1 MDLNLLENKMPEAI
15 KYASNIIT
23 ETSDFIE
30 FAIALTDYMG
40 TDFIPYCKSVYMM
53 LVNSPEFS
61 NIAFNYEN
69 LKKITSYIFRS
80 IPVHLRE
87 LQVVAPFFRSIPV
100 HFRRMLSDFPEYIR
114 SAVHG
119 IVSVYLR
126 FRSISVHSFPGFS
139 FLCAGKL
146 TRNSTVM
153 AGTTKDM
160 SLIKQVLQLK

>member
-1 MDLNLLENKMPEAI
+1 MMDLNLLENKMPEAI

-80 IPVHLRE
+80 I
-87 LQVVAPFFRSIPV
+87 
-100 HFRRMLSDFPEYIR
+100 
-114 SAVHG
+114 
-119 IVSVYLR
+119 
-126 FRSISVHSFPGFS
+126 SVHSFPGFS